1 MIRINGRT
9 DRYARIRER
18 FDNPQEYITM
28 TASSQQL
35 PNVGEPSADSRIA
48 GWAKAPTA
56 KLGMLGAEP
65 PMTEEESAILDVLH
79 KFAENEMRP
88 LGQTLDRMTPEEVI
102 APDSPL
108 WPFYEKFRELGF
120 TVDLLVEMEPAQRAK
135 MMCMF
140 YEELG
145 WGDSGLAISIGV
157 DTLPRYMARL
167 FGNDYLAELCPEDK
181 LGCWAITEPDHGS
194 DQLDPDGQ
202 IMHAEGK
209 YGRPNCIAT
218 LKSDTIVINGQKSAW
233 VSNGIISEVMVL
245 YCAADSG
252 AGPDQENGAVI
263 IVPCD
268 TKGVSK
274 GQPLNKMGQRA
285 LNQGEI
291 FFDNVELPMEN
302 LLAGPENYQRAVYAI
317 HTDANALMGAT
328 FTGLARA
335 AFELAHAYA
344 HERKQGGVPI
354 IKHQSVAHRLFH
366 MFCKVEAARALTRR
380 VVEYNMVDPQP
391 ALHAAMTSKITATQT
406 AFEVASDALQLF
418 GGNGL
423 TREYPIEKLLR
434 DARASMI
441 EDGCN
446 EILAIKGG
454 YSLFDPD
461 LL

>member
-1 MIRINGRT
+1 MS
-9 DRYARIRER
+9 A
-18 FDNPQEYITM
+18 
-28 TASSQQL
+28 TAKQL
-35 PNVGEPSADSRIA
+35 PNAGEPSSDSRIS
-48 GWAKAPTA
+48 GWARTPIA

-65 PMTEEESAILDVLH
+65 RLTEEESAIVDVLH
-79 KFAENEMRP
+79 KFAEQEMRP
-88 LGQTLDRMTPEEVI
+88 LGQRLDRMSPEAVI
-102 APDSPL
+102 ATDSPL
-108 WPFYEKFRELGF
+108 WPFYAKFAELGF

-135 MMCMF
+135 TMCLF

-145 WGDSGLAISIGV
+145 WGDSGLAISIGAS
-157 DTLPRYMARL
+157 TLPRYMARL
-167 FGNDYLAELCPEDK
+167 FGNDYLAELCPPDK
-181 LGCWAITEPDHGS
+181 IGCWGITEPDHGS
-194 DQLDPDGQ
+194 DTLDPDGQ
-202 IMHAEGK
+202 IMHSEGS

-233 VSNGIISEVMVL
+233 VSNGIIGQVCVL

-252 AGPDQENGAVI
+252 AGPDKENGAVI

-268 TKGVSK
+268 AKGVSK

-291 FFDNVELPMEN
+291 FFDNVELPMEH

-328 FTGLARA
+328 FTGVARA
-335 AFELAHAYA
+335 AYDLAYA
-344 HERKQGGVPI
+344 YVHERKQGGVPI
-354 IKHQSVAHRLFH
+354 IKHQSVAYRLFH
-366 MFCKVEAARALTRR
+366 MFRKVEAARALTRR
-380 VVEYNMVDPQP
+380 VVEYNMTEPQP

-418 GGNGL
+418 GGNGMTL
-423 TREYPIEKLLR
+423 EYPIEKLLR

-454 YSLFDPD
+454 ASLLDPE

>member
-1 MIRINGRT
+1 MAST
-9 DRYARIRER
+9 
-18 FDNPQEYITM
+18 
-28 TASSQQL
+28 TAQL
-35 PNVGEPSADSRIA
+35 PNAGEPSADSRIS
-48 GWAKAPTA
+48 GWAKAPA
-56 KLGMLGAEP
+56 PKVGMLGAEP
-65 PMTEEESAILDVLH
+65 PMTEEERAMVDVLH
-79 KFAENEMRP
+79 RFAEQEMRP
-88 LGQTLDRMTPEEVI
+88 LGQILDRMSPEAVI
-102 APDSPL
+102 APDSPI
-108 WPFYEKFRELGF
+108 WPFYEKFAELGF
-120 TVDLLVEMEPAQRAK
+120 TVDMLVEMEPAQRAK
-135 MMCMF
+135 ANCLF

-145 WGDSGLAISIGV
+145 WGDSGLAISIGAS
-157 DTLPRYMARL
+157 TLPRYMARM
-167 FGNDYLAELCPEDK
+167 FGNDFLAELCPEGK
-181 LGCWAITEPDHGS
+181 LGCWGITEPDHGS
-194 DQLDPDGQ
+194 DTLDPNGQ
-202 IMHAEGK
+202 AMHAAGD

-233 VSNGIISEVMVL
+233 VSNGVIGEVCVL

-252 AGPDQENGAVI
+252 AGPDKENGAVI

-291 FFDNVELPMEN
+291 FFDNVELPMEH
-302 LLAGPENYQRAVYAI
+302 LLAGPENFQRAVYAI

-328 FTGLARA
+328 FTGVARA
-335 AFELAHAYA
+335 AYDLAHAYV

-354 IKHQSVAHRLFH
+354 IKHQSVAYRLFH
-366 MFCKVEAARALTRR
+366 MFRKVEASRALTRR
-380 VVEYNMVDPQP
+380 VVEYNTLEPQP
-391 ALHAAMTSKITATQT
+391 SLHVAMTSKITATQT

-418 GGNGL
+418 GGNGMTL
-423 TREYPIEKLLR
+423 EYPIEKLLR

-454 YSLFDPD
+454 ASLLDPE

>member
-1 MIRINGRT
+1 MSMSVR
-9 DRYARIRER
+9 
-18 FDNPQEYITM
+18 
-28 TASSQQL
+28 QL
-35 PNVGEPSADSRIA
+35 PNAGEPDADSRIA
-48 GWAKAPTA
+48 GWARSPTA

-65 PMTEEESAILDVLH
+65 RLSEEESAMVEVLH
-79 KFAENEMRP
+79 KFAEHEMRP
-88 LGQTLDRMTPEEVI
+88 LGQQLDRMSPDEVI

-108 WPFYEKFRELGF
+108 WPFYAKFAELGF
-120 TVDLLVEMEPAQRAK
+120 TVDLLVEMEPAERAK
-135 MMCMF
+135 TMCLF

-145 WGDSGLAISIGV
+145 WGDSGLAISLGAS
-157 DTLPRYMARL
+157 TLPRYMARQ
-167 FGNDYLAELCPEDK
+167 FGNDYLAELCPPDK
-181 LGCWAITEPDHGS
+181 IGCWGITEPDHGS
-194 DQLDPDGQ
+194 DTLDPDGQ
-202 IMHAEGK
+202 IMHAGGS

-218 LKSDTIVINGQKSAW
+218 LKSDSIVINGQKSAW
-233 VSNGIISEVMVL
+233 VSNGVIGQVCVL

-252 AGPDQENGAVI
+252 AGPDHENGAVI

-274 GQPLNKMGQRA
+274 GRPLNKLGQRA

-291 FFDNVELPMEN
+291 FFDNVELPMEY
-302 LLAGPENYQRAVYAI
+302 LLAGPDNFQRAVYAI

-328 FTGLARA
+328 FTGVARA
-335 AFELAHAYA
+335 AFDLAYA
-344 HERKQGGVPI
+344 YVHERKQGGVPI
-354 IKHQSVAHRLFH
+354 IKHQSVAYRLFH
-366 MFCKVEAARALTRR
+366 MFRKVEAARALTRR
-380 VVEYNMVDPQP
+380 VVEYNMTEPQP

-418 GGNGL
+418 GGNGMTL
-423 TREYPIEKLLR
+423 EYPIEKLLR

-454 YSLFDPD
+454 ASLLDPA

>member
-1 MIRINGRT
+1 MSS
-9 DRYARIRER
+9 
-18 FDNPQEYITM
+18 
-28 TASSQQL
+28 TAEQL
-35 PNVGEPSADSRIA
+35 PNAGEPGAGTRIS
-48 GWAKAPTA
+48 GWAKSPAP

-88 LGQTLDRMTPEEVI
+88 VGQILDRMTPEEVI
-102 APDSPL
+102 AADSPL
-108 WPFYEKFRELGF
+108 WPFYEKFAELGF
-120 TVDLLVEMEPAQRAK
+120 TVDLLVEMEPAPRAK

-145 WGDSGLAISIGV
+145 WGDSGLAISIGAG
-157 DTLPRYMARL
+157 TLPRYMARI
-167 FGNDYLAELCPEDK
+167 FGNDFLAELCPEDK
-181 LGCWAITEPDHGS
+181 LGSWAITEPDHGT

-202 IMHAEGK
+202 IMHAEGT

-218 LKSDTIVINGQKSAW
+218 LKSDTIVINGQKAAW
-233 VSNGIISEVMVL
+233 VSNGCISDVLVL

-252 AGPDQENGAVI
+252 AGPDKENGAVI
-263 IVPCD
+263 IVPGD
-268 TKGVSK
+268 AKGLTRGK
-274 GQPLNKMGQRA
+274 PLNKMGQRA
-285 LNQGEI
+285 LNQGEV
-291 FFDNVELPMEN
+291 FFDNVELPMEH

-317 HTDANALMGAT
+317 HADANGLMAAT
-328 FTGLARA
+328 FTGVARA
-335 AFELAHAYA
+335 AYDLAHAYV

-354 IKHQSVAHRLFH
+354 IKHQSVAYRLFH
-366 MFCKVEAARALTRR
+366 MFRKVEASRALTRR
-380 VVEYNMVDPQP
+380 VVEYNMVADQP
-391 ALHAAMTSKITATQT
+391 ALHAAMSAKITATQS

-418 GGNGL
+418 GGNGM

-446 EILAIKGG
+446 EMLAIKGG
-454 YSLFDPD
+454 YSLLDPE

>member
-1 MIRINGRT
+1 MS
-9 DRYARIRER
+9 
-18 FDNPQEYITM
+18 
-28 TASSQQL
+28 ASAKQL
-35 PNVGEPSADSRIA
+35 PNAGEPSADTRIA
-48 GWAKAPTA
+48 GWDKSPTA
-56 KLGMLGAEP
+56 NLGMLGAEP
-65 PMTEEESAILDVLH
+65 PMSEEESAIVDVLH
-79 KFAENEMRP
+79 KFAEQEMRP
-88 LGQTLDRMTPEEVI
+88 VGQILDRMTPEEMI
-102 APDSPL
+102 AADSPL
-108 WPFYEKFRELGF
+108 WPFYQKFGELGF
-120 TVDLLVEMEPAQRAK
+120 TVDLLVEMEPVQRAK
-135 MMCMF
+135 TMCMF

-145 WGDSGLAISIGV
+145 WGDSGLAISIGAS
-157 DTLPRYMARL
+157 TLPRYMSRL
-167 FGNDYLAELCPEDK
+167 FGNDFLADLCPDDK
-181 LGCWAITEPDHGS
+181 IGSWAITEPDHGS

-202 IMHAEGK
+202 IMHAKGN

-233 VSNGIISEVMVL
+233 VSNGPISDVLVL

-252 AGPDQENGAVI
+252 AGPDKENGAVI
-263 IVPCD
+263 IVPCE
-268 TKGVSK
+268 TKGISK
-274 GQPLNKMGQRA
+274 GQPLDKMGQRA

-291 FFDNVELPMEN
+291 FFDNVELPMEH
-302 LLAGPENYQRAVYAI
+302 LLAGPDNYQRAVYAI
-317 HTDANALMGAT
+317 HSDANALMGAT

-335 AFELAHAYA
+335 AFDLAHAYV

-366 MFCKVEAARALTRR
+366 MFRKVECARAITRR
-380 VVEYNMVDPQP
+380 VVEYNMVSAQP

-418 GGNGL
+418 GGNGM
-423 TREYPIEKLLR
+423 TREYPIEKMLR

-454 YSLFDPD
+454 YSLLDPD

>member
-1 MIRINGRT
+1 M
-9 DRYARIRER
+9 
-18 FDNPQEYITM
+18 
-28 TASSQQL
+28 SSSVEQL
-35 PNVGEPSADSRIA
+35 PNAGEPSPDSRIA
-48 GWAKAPTA
+48 GWAKSPTA

-65 PMTEEESAILDVLH
+65 PMTEEESAIFDVLH

-88 LGQTLDRMTPEEVI
+88 VGQILDRMTPEEVI
-102 APDSPL
+102 APNSPL
-108 WPFYEKFRELGF
+108 WPFYEKFGELGF
-120 TVDLLVEMEPAQRAK
+120 TVDLLVEMEPVQRAK

-145 WGDSGLAISIGV
+145 WGDSGLAISIGAG
-157 DTLPRYMARL
+157 TLPRYMARL
-167 FGNDYLAELCPEDK
+167 FGNDFLADLAPEGM
-181 LGCWAITEPDHGS
+181 LGSWAITEPDHGT

-209 YGRPNCIAT
+209 YGRPNCVAT

-233 VSNGIISEVMVL
+233 VSNGIISEVFVL

-263 IVPCD
+263 IVPGD
-268 TKGVSK
+268 TKGISRGK
-274 GQPLNKMGQRA
+274 PLNKMGQRA

-291 FFDNVELPMEN
+291 FFDNVELPMEH
-302 LLAGPENYQRAVYAI
+302 LLAGPENYQKAVYAI
-317 HTDANALMGAT
+317 HADANALMGAT

-335 AFELAHAYA
+335 AYDLAFAYV

-366 MFCKVEAARALTRR
+366 MFRKVECARALTRR

-406 AFEVASDALQLF
+406 AFEVASEALQLF
-418 GGNGL
+418 GGNGM
-423 TREYPIEKLLR
+423 TREYPIEKMLR

-446 EILAIKGG
+446 EMLAIKGG
-454 YSLFDPD
+454 MSLLDPD

>member
-1 MIRINGRT
+1 MS
-9 DRYARIRER
+9 
-18 FDNPQEYITM
+18 
-28 TASSQQL
+28 ASAKQL
-35 PNVGEPSADSRIA
+35 PNAGEPSADTRIS
-48 GWAKAPTA
+48 GWDKSPNAN
-56 KLGMLGAEP
+56 LGMLGAEP
-65 PMTEEESAILDVLH
+65 PMSEEESAIVDVLH
-79 KFAENEMRP
+79 KFAEQEMRP
-88 LGQTLDRMTPEEVI
+88 VGQILDRMTPEEMI
-102 APDSPL
+102 AADSPL
-108 WPFYEKFRELGF
+108 WLFYQKFSELGF
-120 TVDLLVEMEPAQRAK
+120 TVDLLVEMEPVQRAK
-135 MMCMF
+135 TMCMF

-145 WGDSGLAISIGV
+145 WGDSGLAISIGAS
-157 DTLPRYMARL
+157 TLPRYMSRL
-167 FGNDYLAELCPEDK
+167 FGNDFLADLCPDDK
-181 LGCWAITEPDHGS
+181 IGSWAITEPDHGS

-202 IMHAEGK
+202 IMHAKGN

-233 VSNGIISEVMVL
+233 VSNGPISDVLVL

-252 AGPDQENGAVI
+252 AGPDKENGAVI
-263 IVPCD
+263 IVPCE

-274 GQPLNKMGQRA
+274 GQPLDKMGQRA
-285 LNQGEI
+285 LSQGEI
-291 FFDNVELPMEN
+291 FFDNVELPMEH
-302 LLAGPENYQRAVYAI
+302 LLAGPDNYQRAVYAI
-317 HTDANALMGAT
+317 HSDANALMGAT

-335 AFELAHAYA
+335 AFDLAHAYV

-366 MFCKVEAARALTRR
+366 MFRKVECARAITRR
-380 VVEYNMVDPQP
+380 VVEYNMVSAQP

-418 GGNGL
+418 GGNGM
-423 TREYPIEKLLR
+423 TREYPIEKMLR

-454 YSLFDPD
+454 YSLLDPD

>member
-1 MIRINGRT
+1 MP
-9 DRYARIRER
+9 D
-18 FDNPQEYITM
+18 
-28 TASSQQL
+28 TAEQL
-35 PNVGEPSADSRIA
+35 PNAGDPSPDSRIA
-48 GWAKAPTA
+48 GWAKEPTA

-65 PMTEEESAILDVLH
+65 PLSEEESAFVDVLH
-79 KFAENEMRP
+79 RFAEQEMRP
-88 LGQTLDRMTPEEVI
+88 LGQVLDRMTPEEVI

-108 WPFYEKFRELGF
+108 WPFYEKFGELGI
-120 TVDLLVEMEPAQRAK
+120 TVDALFEMEPAQRAK
-135 MMCMF
+135 MMCLF

-145 WGDSGLAISIGV
+145 WGDAGLGISIGAG
-157 DTLPRYMARL
+157 TLPRYMARL
-167 FGNDYLAELCPEDK
+167 FGNDFLAELCPPDK
-181 LGCWAITEPDHGS
+181 LGCWGITEPDHGS
-194 DQLDPDGQ
+194 DTLDPDGQ
-202 IMHAEGK
+202 LMHAKGD

-233 VSNGIISEVMVL
+233 VSNGIIGQVCVL
-245 YCAADSG
+245 YCAADTG

-291 FFDNVELPMEN
+291 FFDNVELPMEH

-328 FTGLARA
+328 FTGVARA
-335 AFELAHAYA
+335 AFDLAHAYV

-354 IKHQSVAHRLFH
+354 IKHQSVAYRLFH
-366 MFCKVEAARALTRR
+366 MFRKVEAARALTRR
-380 VVEYNMVDPQP
+380 VVEYNTVDPQP

-418 GGNGL
+418 GGNGMTL
-423 TREYPIEKLLR
+423 EYPLEKLLR

-454 YSLFDPD
+454 YALLDPE

>member
-1 MIRINGRT
+1 MS
-9 DRYARIRER
+9 A
-18 FDNPQEYITM
+18 
-28 TASSQQL
+28 TAQQL
-35 PNVGEPSADSRIA
+35 PNAGEPSASSRIA
-48 GWAKAPTA
+48 DWANAPSA

-65 PMTEEESAILDVLH
+65 PLSEEESAAVDVLH
-79 KFAENEMRP
+79 RFAEQEMRP
-88 LGQTLDRMTPEEVI
+88 LGQILDRMTPEEVI
-102 APDSPL
+102 AKDSPI
-108 WPFYEKFRELGF
+108 WKFYDKFKELGF

-135 MMCMF
+135 MMCLF

-145 WGDSGLAISIGV
+145 WGDSGLAISIGAG
-157 DTLPRYMARL
+157 TLPRYMARL

-181 LGCWAITEPDHGS
+181 LGCWGITEPDHGS
-194 DQLDPDGQ
+194 DTLDPDGQ
-202 IMHAEGK
+202 AMHAEGN

-233 VSNGIISEVMVL
+233 VSNGIIGEVCVL
-245 YCAADSG
+245 YCAADTG
-252 AGPDQENGAVI
+252 AGPDKENGAVI

-328 FTGLARA
+328 FTGVARA
-335 AFELAHAYA
+335 AYDLAYA
-344 HERKQGGVPI
+344 YVHERKQGGVPI
-354 IKHQSVAHRLFH
+354 IRHQSVAYRLFH
-366 MFCKVEAARALTRR
+366 MFRKVEAARALTRR
-380 VVEYNMVDPQP
+380 VVEYNMVEPQP

-418 GGNGL
+418 GGNGMTL
-423 TREYPIEKLLR
+423 EYPIEKLLR

-454 YSLFDPD
+454 CSLLDPE

>member
-1 MIRINGRT
+1 MS
-9 DRYARIRER
+9 
-18 FDNPQEYITM
+18 
-28 TASSQQL
+28 ASAEQL
-35 PNVGEPSADSRIA
+35 PNAGEPSADSRIA
-48 GWAKAPTA
+48 GWDKSPTA

-65 PMTEEESAILDVLH
+65 PMSEEETAIVDVLH
-79 KFAENEMRP
+79 KFAEQEMRP
-88 LGQTLDRMTPEEVI
+88 VGQILDRMTAEEAI

-108 WPFYEKFRELGF
+108 WPFYQKFGELGF

-135 MMCMF
+135 TMCMF

-145 WGDSGLAISIGV
+145 WGDSGLAISIGAS
-157 DTLPRYMARL
+157 TLPRYMARI
-167 FGNDYLAELCPEDK
+167 FGNDFLADLCPDDK
-181 LGCWAITEPDHGS
+181 IGSWAITEPDHGS
-194 DQLDPDGQ
+194 DTLDPDGQ
-202 IMHAEGK
+202 IMHAKGN

-233 VSNGIISEVMVL
+233 VSNGPISDVLVL

-252 AGPDQENGAVI
+252 AGPDKENGAVI
-263 IVPCD
+263 IVPCE
-268 TKGVSK
+268 TKGISK
-274 GQPLNKMGQRA
+274 GKPLDKMGQRA

-291 FFDNVELPMEN
+291 FFDNVELPMEH
-302 LLAGPENYQRAVYAI
+302 LLAGPDNYQRAVYAI
-317 HTDANALMGAT
+317 HADANALMGAT

-335 AFELAHAYA
+335 AFDLAHAYV

-366 MFCKVEAARALTRR
+366 MFRKVECARALTRR
-380 VVEYNMVDPQP
+380 VVEYNMVSAQP

-406 AFEVASDALQLF
+406 AFEIASDALQLF
-418 GGNGL
+418 GGNGM
-423 TREYPIEKLLR
+423 TREYPIEKMLR

-454 YSLFDPD
+454 YSLLDPD

>member
-1 MIRINGRT
+1 M
-9 DRYARIRER
+9 
-18 FDNPQEYITM
+18 
-28 TASSQQL
+28 S
-35 PNVGEPSADSRIA
+35 
-48 GWAKAPTA
+48 
-56 KLGMLGAEP
+56 
-65 PMTEEESAILDVLH
+65 
-79 KFAENEMRP
+79 
-88 LGQTLDRMTPEEVI
+88 PEAVI
-102 APDSPL
+102 APDSPI
-108 WPFYEKFRELGF
+108 WPFYEKFAELGF
-120 TVDLLVEMEPAQRAK
+120 TVDMLVEMEPAQRAK
-135 MMCMF
+135 ANCLF

-145 WGDSGLAISIGV
+145 WGDSGLAISIGAS
-157 DTLPRYMARL
+157 TLPRYMARM
-167 FGNDYLAELCPEDK
+167 FGNDFLAELCPEGK
-181 LGCWAITEPDHGS
+181 LGCWGITEPDHGS
-194 DQLDPDGQ
+194 DTLDPNGQ
-202 IMHAEGK
+202 AMHAAGD

-233 VSNGIISEVMVL
+233 VSNGVIGEVCVL

-252 AGPDQENGAVI
+252 AGPDKENGAVI

-291 FFDNVELPMEN
+291 FFDNVELPMEH
-302 LLAGPENYQRAVYAI
+302 LLAGPENFQRAVYAI

-328 FTGLARA
+328 FTGVAPA
-335 AFELAHAYA
+335 AYDLAHAYV

-354 IKHQSVAHRLFH
+354 IKHQSVAYRLFH
-366 MFCKVEAARALTRR
+366 MFRKVEASRALTRR
-380 VVEYNMVDPQP
+380 VVEYNTLEPQP
-391 ALHAAMTSKITATQT
+391 SLHVAMTSKITATQT

-418 GGNGL
+418 GGNGMTL
-423 TREYPIEKLLR
+423 EYPIEKLLR

-454 YSLFDPD
+454 ASLLDPE